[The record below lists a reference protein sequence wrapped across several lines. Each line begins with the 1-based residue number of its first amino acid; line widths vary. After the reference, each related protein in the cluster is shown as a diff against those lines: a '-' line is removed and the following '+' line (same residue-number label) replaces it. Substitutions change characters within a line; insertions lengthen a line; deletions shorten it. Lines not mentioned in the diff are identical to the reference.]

1 VVRAPSKSAKLCG
14 RENSYTHKS
23 APKAVPLPPCPTT
36 VPLANRP
43 LRTGA
48 VDEGAAWRPRRQ
60 AAFPIVTM
68 EVISDDE
75 EVGQLVPLK
84 FEFFVDFR

>member
-1 VVRAPSKSAKLCG
+1 
-14 RENSYTHKS
+14 
-23 APKAVPLPPCPTT
+23 

-43 LRTGA
+43 LRTSA
-48 VDEGAAWRPRRQ
+48 VDEGVAWRPRRQ

-68 EVISDDE
+68 EVISDNE